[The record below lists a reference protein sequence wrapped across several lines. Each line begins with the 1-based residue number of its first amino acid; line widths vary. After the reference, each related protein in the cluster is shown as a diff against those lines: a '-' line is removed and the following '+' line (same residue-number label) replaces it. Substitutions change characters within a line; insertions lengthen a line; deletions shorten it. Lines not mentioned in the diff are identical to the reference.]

1 MHNAFTRMNTGQT
14 QKVCNDDPAPAENVS
29 DNAPVWRRSMTAPKQ
44 YVPGQI
50 RFATRR
56 TVGGQFLLLPDETM
70 EQIAGYCTGLAVR
83 ASRVEIYSASWMAT
97 HNHNVFGD
105 PRARAT
111 AFYRTLNQNTTK
123 CRNRQLV
130 EYEHNPWGGERR
142 GTLWDAQEAGGPK
155 LLDYASVL
163 EKIVYTCLNPV
174 AAGLVRHP
182 DDYPGFQILPRQLG
196 EPLHYERPEY
206 YFSPG
211 LYRDEVTFLPAI
223 PPGLRHLDRYVAIG
237 LLEELVGW
245 GAEAICRRR
254 EREGLPPVVGA
265 DRLLE
270 ARPWDFPAVQPPPR
284 PVGRPPKKKK
294 KGPGPV
300 TLPLEAEVRGV
311 RVTMDLR
318 LDPQYPLFAPDPDTG
333 TMNPYR
339 VQSVRSKSVQKKVA
353 FKRRFP
359 REMPAQRNPLRFIA
373 EDIERQKRAESQYTS
388 FVKDYEKQLDAFRAG
403 DRDVIFP
410 AGTVRMRRIAGV
422 KCAPAPSGA
431 PAAWELPRP
440 TAPGPDSETAPD
452 SGSTVRASPARPP

>member
-1 MHNAFTRMNTGQT
+1 
-14 QKVCNDDPAPAENVS
+14 
-29 DNAPVWRRSMTAPKQ
+29 
-44 YVPGQI
+44 
-50 RFATRR
+50 
-56 TVGGQFLLLPDETM
+56 
-70 EQIAGYCTGLAVR
+70 
-83 ASRVEIYSASWMAT
+83 
-97 HNHNVFGD
+97 
-105 PRARAT
+105 
-111 AFYRTLNQNTTK
+111 
-123 CRNRQLV
+123 
-130 EYEHNPWGGERR
+130 
-142 GTLWDAQEAGGPK
+142 
-155 LLDYASVL
+155 
-163 EKIVYTCLNPV
+163 
-174 AAGLVRHP
+174 
-182 DDYPGFQILPRQLG
+182 
-196 EPLHYERPEY
+196 
-206 YFSPG
+206 
-211 LYRDEVTFLPAI
+211 
-223 PPGLRHLDRYVAIG
+223 
-237 LLEELVGW
+237 
-245 GAEAICRRR
+245 
-254 EREGLPPVVGA
+254 
-265 DRLLE
+265 
-270 ARPWDFPAVQPPPR
+270 
-284 PVGRPPKKKK
+284 VGRPPKKK

-440 TAPGPDSETAPD
+440 TALAPDSETAPD
-452 SGSTVRASPARPP
+452 SGSTVSASPARPP